1 MDPRV
6 SKLASVLINYSL
18 AIQPGEQLDLSAAYH
33 SEELALAAYR
43 EALKAGA
50 HVLLRTS
57 FPDAREVFFKSASD
71 EQLDFIPPYV
81 KLLVETFDAALTIGG
96 EANTRSLSGVDPTRM
111 ARNRKAFAPLWQIE
125 EQRVLRKEFRWCYT
139 VYPTQAAAQEGD
151 MSLTEF
157 QDFVY
162 AAGKLNEADP
172 VAAWQAEERRQQALV
187 DWLAGHDQ
195 VKLQGRDID
204 LTMSIKE
211 RKFIPCA
218 GKVNFPDGEI
228 FTGPIED
235 SANGWVRFKYPAI
248 FSGRE
253 VNEVELWFENGQ
265 VVRETASKNQEFLT
279 SALNTDRGARYLGEL
294 GIGTNYDI
302 PKFCKNML
310 FDEKLGGTIHLAVG
324 NSYLETG
331 GQNESGIHWDMLCDM
346 SDSEILIDNELFYKN
361 GHPVI

>member
-6 SKLASVLINYSL
+6 TKLASVLINYSL
-18 AIQPGEQLDLSAAYH
+18 AIQPGEQLDLFASYQ
-33 SEELALAAYR
+33 SEELAIATYR

-50 HVLLRTS
+50 HVLFRTA
-57 FPDAREVFFKSASD
+57 FPDAREVFFKTASD
-71 EQLDFIPPYV
+71 EQLEFVPPYM
-81 KLLVETFDAALTIGG
+81 KLIVETFDASLAIEGV
-96 EANTRSLSGVDPTRM
+96 ANTRSLSGVDPSRIV
-111 ARNRKAFAPLWQIE
+111 RNRKAFAPLWQIE
-125 EQRVLRKEFRWCYT
+125 DQRVMRNEFRWCLT
-139 VYPTQAAAQEGD
+139 VFPTQAAAQEGD

-172 VAAWQAEERRQQALV
+172 VSAWQAEAARQQVLV
-187 DWLAGHDQ
+187 DWLAGRSQ

-204 LTMSIKE
+204 LKLSIKD

-228 FTGPIED
+228 FTGPVED
-235 SANGWVRFKYPAI
+235 SVEGWVRFKYPAI

-253 VNEVELWFENGQ
+253 VNDVELWFENGK
-265 VVRETASKNQEFLT
+265 VVRETATKNQDFLT
-279 SALNTDRGARYLGEL
+279 ATLNTDQGARYLGEW

-324 NSYLETG
+324 NSYLESG
-331 GQNESGIHWDMLCDM
+331 GQNQSGLHWDMLCDM
-346 SDSEILIDNELFYKN
+346 SESEIHVDGDLFYKD
-361 GHPVI
+361 GRPVV